1 MMVRCLIICGVMAP
15 NSFIPKE
22 PAADQALRDLSEQY
36 PQCDPSA
43 VQTMLALLRL
53 GAELE
58 DATDEHFAR
67 YKLSRG
73 RFVVLIMLHVSPGG
87 EMCCSDIA
95 ESVGVSRATMT
106 GLLDGLERDGLIRR
120 VDHPEDRRRITI
132 SLTANGRK
140 LLDGIL
146 PDHFRRV
153 ANVMGSLG
161 KEDRK
166 KLVEL
171 LNKVRSALR
180 VFSEPAN

>member
-1 MMVRCLIICGVMAP
+1 MTA
-15 NSFIPKE
+15 NAFIPRE
-22 PAADQALRDLSEQY
+22 PEADQALRDLSQQY

-43 VQTMLALLRL
+43 VQTMLALLRVS
-53 GAELE
+53 AELE
-58 DATDEHFAR
+58 DATAQHFAR

-95 ESVGVSRATMT
+95 DSVGVSRATIT

-132 SLTANGRK
+132 TLTANGRR
-140 LLDGIL
+140 LLDRML

-153 ANVMGSLG
+153 ANVMTDLS
-161 KEDRK
+161 KEDRR
-166 KLVEL
+166 KLIEL
-171 LNKVRSALR
+171 LNTVRAGLR
-180 VFSEPAN
+180 VLSQT